1 MLGRRVQYC
10 PVCEAQTRHR
20 YKGANPFVLVLL
32 LCLGI
37 IPGLL
42 YLLLAS
48 RKASRT
54 AECMNDHNKVR
65 QEREDQRAR
74 ALVAAMREAQ
84 AADSAPP
91 AEPAKKGAGWL
102 KRVS

>member
-1 MLGRRVQYC
+1 MMLGRRTQYC
-10 PVCEAQTRHR
+10 PVCEKQTRHR

-37 IPGLL
+37 VPGLL

-65 QEREDQRAR
+65 AEREEAQMA
-74 ALVAAMREAQ
+74 ALVRAMR
-84 AADSAPP
+84 AADAGD
-91 AEPAKKGAGWL
+91 EPRL
-102 KRVS
+102 RRVA